1 MKKLT
6 LILCLFSFVQN
17 SAAQSDTTI
26 VQTNKTNTIVRFAI
40 PAVLISYGVVT
51 RFTPALQNF
60 DHRIDAKINTN
71 RHSYHFDDYIQYA
84 PYAAVYGLDWCGVRA
99 KHSFWERSFV
109 VGTAVVLMGASVTF
123 TKHVTN
129 IERPDTSNYH
139 SFPSGHTAT
148 AFVGAHILFREYKDV
163 SPWIGVAGYA
173 VAVTT
178 GAMRMVNHKHWL
190 SDVVTGAGVGILAA
204 ELSYQLL
211 PLWQRMFKLQA
222 REHSFS
228 FVPVVSPQY
237 CGVGGKIP
245 L

>member
-6 LILCLFSFVQN
+6 LILCFFTCVQQLCAQQDTTFVQP
-17 SAAQSDTTI
+17 S
-26 VQTNKTNTIVRFAI
+26 KTNTIVRI
-40 PAVLISYGVVT
+40 AVPTALISYGVIT
-51 RFTPALQNF
+51 RFTPALQDF

-84 PYAAVYGLDWCGVRA
+84 PYAAIYGLDWCGVRA

-109 VGTAVVLMGASVTF
+109 VGTAVVLMGTSVTL
-123 TKHVTN
+123 TKHFTN
-129 IERPDTSNYH
+129 IERPDKSNFR

-163 SPWIGVAGYA
+163 SPWIGISGYA

-178 GAMRMVNHKHWL
+178 GTMRMVNHKHWL

-211 PLWQRMFKLQA
+211 PVWRKMFRLQP
-222 REHSFS
+222 RENPFS
-228 FVPVVSPQY
+228 FAPVVLPQY
-237 CGVGGKIP
+237 CGVGVNLK